1 MAERERITEQ
11 ELYDLFGIGI
21 PYAALTYLNKDLS
34 EVPMDQVRENLKLMA
49 DCFRQG
55 VQAGRHAAA
64 CDVDAVLAIQRAI
77 PP

>member
-1 MAERERITEQ
+1 MAEREKISER

-21 PYAALTYLNKDLS
+21 PYAALTYLNTDLS
-34 EVPMDQVRENLKLMA
+34 DVPMDQVRENLKLMS

-64 CDVDAVLAIQRAI
+64 CEVEAVLARQRAI